1 MQKIRIKQKEKIA
14 IIESLKVGIV
24 PRIGLRH
31 IQVGRIN
38 ETKEIY
44 NDFQLISQGL
54 AKVRFIMGDYGSG
67 KSFFLTLSKIIAHEE
82 NFVVLSADITT
93 DKLLCSRDGKS
104 QKLFKELISN
114 MSTKTKPEGDALRTV
129 IEKWASKTI
138 QKFGGNITEEIVYKE
153 LRPLEKLASYSDFSK
168 VLYTYIKAYENDD
181 EIKMSYTIKWFRAEY
196 SKKNNKKKDLEV
208 RTIICDENVYEYLK
222 LFAEFVHLAGYNGLI
237 VNIDELAVLARQRS
251 NIRDK
256 NFERILNIIN
266 DTAQNSCEYIEFI
279 LGGTTRFL
287 EDEIKGLYSY
297 EALKQRLI
305 GNPFAVYEKK
315 DLSRPVIL
323 LEKLTKEELF
333 QLFKNIRNV
342 FAEYDETKYLV
353 TNNEIEKFMQYL
365 FNRFGANS
373 FLTPRESIRQF
384 IGLLTQI
391 QNNPNIKFNDLLINI
406 VIKKDIEEEFDED
419 DEELTSLDF

>member
-1 MQKIRIKQKEKIA
+1 MQASSSTDSRSNYNNLNIKEKI
-14 IIESLKVGIV
+14 S
-24 PRIGLRH
+24 
-31 IQVGRIN
+31 
-38 ETKEIY
+38 
-44 NDFQLISQGL
+44 FQS
-54 AKVRFIMGDYGSG
+54 
-67 KSFFLTLSKIIAHEE
+67 
-82 NFVVLSADITT
+82 
-93 DKLLCSRDGKS
+93 
-104 QKLFKELISN
+104 
-114 MSTKTKPEGDALRTV
+114 
-129 IEKWASKTI
+129 
-138 QKFGGNITEEIVYKE
+138 
-153 LRPLEKLASYSDFSK
+153 
-168 VLYTYIKAYENDD
+168 
-181 EIKMSYTIKWFRAEY
+181 
-196 SKKNNKKKDLEV
+196 
-208 RTIICDENVYEYLK
+208 
-222 LFAEFVHLAGYNGLI
+222 
-237 VNIDELAVLARQRS
+237 
-251 NIRDK
+251 
-256 NFERILNIIN
+256 
-266 DTAQNSCEYIEFI
+266 SCEYIEFI

-391 QNNPNIKFNDLLINI
+391 QNNPNIKFNTNKILYFEISRLRGN
-406 VIKKDIEEEFDED
+406 
-419 DEELTSLDF
+419 

>member
-1 MQKIRIKQKEKIA
+1 MGLIIIVVIILFIIANTSHGKKETISFNSPNNTDKIFFQQISGSFYYTSSKNSSLPFVINKNFLTFLQASSSTDSKSNYNNLNIKEKI
-14 IIESLKVGIV
+14 S
-24 PRIGLRH
+24 
-31 IQVGRIN
+31 
-38 ETKEIY
+38 
-44 NDFQLISQGL
+44 FQ
-54 AKVRFIMGDYGSG
+54 
-67 KSFFLTLSKIIAHEE
+67 SF
-82 NFVVLSADITT
+82 
-93 DKLLCSRDGKS
+93 
-104 QKLFKELISN
+104 
-114 MSTKTKPEGDALRTV
+114 
-129 IEKWASKTI
+129 
-138 QKFGGNITEEIVYKE
+138 
-153 LRPLEKLASYSDFSK
+153 
-168 VLYTYIKAYENDD
+168 
-181 EIKMSYTIKWFRAEY
+181 
-196 SKKNNKKKDLEV
+196 
-208 RTIICDENVYEYLK
+208 
-222 LFAEFVHLAGYNGLI
+222 
-237 VNIDELAVLARQRS
+237 
-251 NIRDK
+251 
-256 NFERILNIIN
+256 
-266 DTAQNSCEYIEFI
+266 CEYIEFI

-391 QNNPNIKFNDLLINI
+391 QNNLNIKFNTNKILYFEISRLRWN
-406 VIKKDIEEEFDED
+406 
-419 DEELTSLDF
+419 